1 MEVSKDFYI
10 SGFTR
15 YDMKKDGALFLRYEV
30 QQTDEDEAKPEIRRS
45 EHHNGTYKIGYL
57 VMIPRPK
64 PARVAAFA
72 AVTRPSKNNYTA
84 IAGSVTAGKMR
95 LFKGDTLEE
104 LRRELNMYFSD
115 LFFTEG

>member
-15 YDMKKDGALFLRYEV
+15 YDMKKDGALFLRYEA
-30 QQTDEDEAKPEIRRS
+30 QRTDEDEAKPEIRQS

-84 IAGSVTAGKMR
+84 IAGIVTAGKME
-95 LFKGDTLEE
+95 LFKRDTMDE
-104 LRRELNMYFSD
+104 LRRDLNRYFA
-115 LFFTEG
+115 EARQ